1 MWPLL
6 ISLMCAWHVQMSHAV
21 PECQQVTMELMQSW
35 DGNWEGQFI
44 IDLTV
49 DTLGWE
55 LKIQFDADVSSIQ
68 VTLLYHL

>member
-1 MWPLL
+1 
-6 ISLMCAWHVQMSHAV
+6 
-21 PECQQVTMELMQSW
+21 MELMQSW